1 VSPTDRLAVV
11 RAGARLR
18 LAYPSREDDLTWR
31 PAYARGGRVSFRV
44 DGARQRV
51 RSRGTTFRAPAGKS
65 VTVPPRGAR
74 DRFGNTNADALPAGP
89 VD

>member
-1 VSPTDRLAVV
+1 
-11 RAGARLR
+11 
-18 LAYPSREDDLTWR
+18 
-31 PAYARGGRVSFRV
+31 
-44 DGARQRV
+44 V
-51 RSRGTTFRAPAGKS
+51 RSRGTTFRVPAGTS